1 MRCLILLIIISIVFI
16 ASVIDIVKTQD
27 YRFIFNIAVIPIILA
42 GMYLSLSE
50 LALIATIAVFM
61 GMSLF
66 FLGVGFY
73 DILSSVIFIIAAG
86 ASARYIQYITGSVFS
101 YKDKVLGVIEEE
113 NISTSDFNEKIDQ
126 DKLRIEKMVH
136 DISSLYQA
144 PKEMISS
151 TVLEELITSL
161 KKSVEGYFEFS
172 SCKLIIFSFKG
183 NDPKIENVYNIP
195 ENKEEP
201 LSGYEEV
208 LANIMTGKKGPL
220 VVDRTS
226 NMMPPDNLRLSDK
239 IETFLAIPL
248 VSGNRFN
255 GIFAIENIHLDDM
268 VRFIILAHQFAIVLE
283 RIRLYELVQELAI
296 RDGLT
301 DVFVRRYFLERLSE
315 ELERAKHYNTNL
327 SFAMLDIDYFK
338 KCNDKYGHL
347 VGDIVLKEISKILQK
362 SLREIDIIGRYGGEE
377 FAIMLPDTSK
387 EGAAI
392 VGERIRE
399 SVEKA
404 EINAYDEAINLTVSL
419 GIATY
424 PADADELSQLI
435 DRADQVLYKAKGDG
449 RNRVMLYNVNR
460 ES

>member
-16 ASVIDIVKTQD
+16 ASVIDIVKIQD
-27 YRFIFNIAVIPIILA
+27 YRFLFNIVVIPIILA
-42 GMYLSLSE
+42 GIYLSLSE
-50 LALIATIAVFM
+50 LALVTTVAVFM

-73 DILSSVIFIIAAG
+73 NILSSVIFIIAVA
-86 ASARYIQYITGSVFS
+86 AAARYIQYITESVLIC
-101 YKDKVLGVIEEE
+101 KDKVLAVIEEE
-113 NISTSDFNEKIDQ
+113 NLSASDFNEKIDQ

-151 TVLEELITSL
+151 ITLEELITSL

-172 SCKLIIFSFKG
+172 KCKLIIFSFTG
-183 NDPKIENVYNIP
+183 NDSKIENVYNIP
-195 ENKEEP
+195 ENKDDS

-208 LANIMTGKKGPL
+208 LANIMRGKRGPL

-226 NMMPPDNLRLSDK
+226 KMMPPENLRLSDK

-255 GIFAIENIHLDDM
+255 GIFVIENIHLDDM

-301 DVFVRRYFLERLSE
+301 DVFVRRYFLDRLDE
-315 ELERAKHYNTNL
+315 EIERAKHYNTNL
-327 SFAMLDIDYFK
+327 SFIMLDIDYFK

-347 VGDIVLKEISKILQK
+347 VGDIALKEISKILQK

-387 EGAAI
+387 EGAVI

-399 SVEKA
+399 SVEKS
-404 EINAYDEAINLTVSL
+404 EINAYDEVINLTVSL

-424 PADADELSQLI
+424 PVDADELSQLI
-435 DRADQVLYKAKGDG
+435 DRADQMLYKAKEDG
-449 RNRVMLYNVNR
+449 RNRVRSYEQKR
-460 ES
+460 